1 MRDVLLMLKFIFNV
15 ENKRAVGKPEIKTI
29 SQSRRNKKFV
39 MKILIFEFEFVLL
52 RHNI

>member
-29 SQSRRNKKFV
+29 SQRNKKFV